1 VFEDYI
7 SAKNKD
13 IFNKNIEFF
22 KSTLPVFYEI
32 FHNFTSQNLFFI
44 QEQDEELNIIYQN
57 FKLYQN
63 NPKEVCKKQVQ
74 EFINNPYKIRLYH
87 PTADF
92 TDLSCL
98 TYKYMDQIYDI
109 SPLKDNTDVEKYNF
123 EKECIPLVSVI
134 GVGLGYHIEY
144 LIQNLNIKHLIILE
158 TESPMFYSSLYSIE
172 WKKIYNHFKEKNG
185 TLNIFLKENAHYID
199 LNPIFVFHSLVYMHF
214 NNEKS
219 INNGLEK
226 IFSFIKG
233 IGYYED
239 EKTGLKNT
247 ILNIKNKIPLYFPAI
262 SKKTNA
268 PVFIIGGGPSLDNSI
283 ETIKKYKDK
292 ALIFS
297 CGTALRTL
305 EKTNIKPDFH
315 FEIERDFITYEV
327 LDSISKEY
335 LKDLL
340 LIANNTIYSDIHS
353 FFKKSFMFLKPKD
366 AGSQLFSKNIP
377 RVYYCNPTV
386 VNATLA
392 MALNLGFKNIY
403 LFGTDMGFKN
413 PEYHHS
419 KDNITMDKENKFFQT
434 MDKIIELQGT
444 FEDKIYT
451 SSFLFY
457 SKNIL
462 EGLLSI
468 YPDVYVYNCSD
479 GVKIK
484 NTIPLRIENLNL
496 QDITFFD
503 TNKNEIIE
511 YIENQFSDDYLQ
523 NMTNNQI
530 NVLLEQF
537 YNILMELIDIAI
549 NLLNQ
554 KIITRIEIIDIFS
567 DLHKYV
573 KDIYLI
579 NGSVLYFQALIYS
592 HSFVMKDESISVQF
606 INDSFS
612 IFKTFLYELKKDLK
626 SLLFGF

>member
-1 VFEDYI
+1 M
-7 SAKNKD
+7 
-13 IFNKNIEFF
+13 
-22 KSTLPVFYEI
+22 
-32 FHNFTSQNLFFI
+32 
-44 QEQDEELNIIYQN
+44 
-57 FKLYQN
+57 
-63 NPKEVCKKQVQ
+63 
-74 EFINNPYKIRLYH
+74 
-87 PTADF
+87 
-92 TDLSCL
+92 SCL